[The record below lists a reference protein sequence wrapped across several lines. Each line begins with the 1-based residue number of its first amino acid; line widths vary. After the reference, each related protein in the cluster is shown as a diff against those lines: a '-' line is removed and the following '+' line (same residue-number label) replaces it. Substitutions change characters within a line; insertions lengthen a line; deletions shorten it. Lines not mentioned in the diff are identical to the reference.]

1 MNGLIDKVPA
11 WLRHGILLFV
21 GGFAATVGSA
31 VYAAGGVTHLGWS
44 VLPDALDS
52 GAVSVAGVLI
62 LAGTKLTTQYGRGKP
77 QLTPAATSGT
87 P

>member
-31 VYAAGGVTHLGWS
+31 VLTAGGVTHLGWS

-62 LAGTKLTTQYGRGKP
+62 LAGTKLTTQYGRGSVKAP
-77 QLTPAATSGT
+77 SA
-87 P
+87 